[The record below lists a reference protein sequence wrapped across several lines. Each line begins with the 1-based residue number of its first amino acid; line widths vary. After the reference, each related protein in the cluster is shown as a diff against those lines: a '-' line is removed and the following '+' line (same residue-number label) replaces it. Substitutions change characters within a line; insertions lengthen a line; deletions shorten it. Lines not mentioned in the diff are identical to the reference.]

1 MNLYEVYERYPI
13 ALSKAQDL
21 YVWDENGQQYLDLY
35 GGHAVISIGH
45 SHPHYIERI
54 TQQLQHIGFYS
65 NSVEMPMQ
73 QHLADKLA
81 QLSGCH
87 NYQLFLVNSGAEAV
101 ENALKLA
108 GVVTNRKKVISFNKS
123 FHGRTNLAL
132 AVTDNPAIQSPFSG
146 NFHTVSVPLND
157 IDALTKAMDNDVA
170 AVIVEGVQGIA
181 GIYEPD
187 MHFLQ
192 TASDLCQEHG
202 AKLIVD
208 EIQSGFG
215 RTGVFFS
222 FQQSGIKPD
231 LITFAKGAGN
241 GFPVGGM
248 LIKDNIPVLK
258 NMLGTTFGGSY
269 LACAAMLA
277 VLEVIDYEAL
287 IDNAKQ
293 QGTYLKEQL
302 LQIPEVTTVRG
313 RGLMLGVE
321 FSLDCKAI
329 RDALLKQKHIFTG
342 VAQAGEVMRLLPAL
356 TIQKSHIDAFIVALK
371 EVIEAEHSSKSV
383 NRTLSKVEG

>member
-1 MNLYEVYERYPI
+1 MNLYEVYDRYPVT
-13 ALSKAQDL
+13 LNKAKDL
-21 YVWDENGQQYLDLY
+21 YVWDSNAQQYLDLY

-65 NSVEMPMQ
+65 NSIEMPMQ

-81 QLSGCH
+81 QVSGCH

-108 GVVTNRKKVISFNKS
+108 GVVTKRNKIISINNS

-132 AVTDNPAIQSPFSG
+132 AVTDNPAIQSPFS
-146 NFHTVSVPLND
+146 NDFQVISVLLND
-157 IDALTKAMDNDVA
+157 IDALKEAMDNDVA
-170 AVIVEGVQGIA
+170 AVIIEGVQGIA

-187 MHFLQ
+187 IHFLQ
-192 TASDLCQEHG
+192 TASSLCQEYG

-215 RTGVFFS
+215 RTGAFFS
-222 FQQSGIKPD
+222 FQQSGIEPD

-241 GFPVGGM
+241 GFPVGGV
-248 LIKDNIPVLK
+248 LIKDDIPVLK

-277 VLEVIDYEAL
+277 VLEVIDDEAL
-287 IDNAKQ
+287 VDNAKQ
-293 QGTYLKEQL
+293 QGAYLKEQL

-329 RDALLKQKHIFTG
+329 RGALLKQKHIFTG
-342 VAQAGEVMRLLPAL
+342 VAQAGQVMRLLPAL
-356 TIQKSHIDAFIVALK
+356 TIQQSHIDAFILALK
-371 EVIEAEHSSKSV
+371 EVIEDERSSKSI
-383 NRTLSKVEG
+383 NRTLSKFEG